1 VASETLLMRRAPAPI
16 GSPTP
21 YALIPMNG
29 HGAEMLAKVPLGEM
43 VAITIK
49 RGRSLPQHN
58 LFWSILEH
66 VAKATEWETKERLL
80 VALKVWLGR
89 YDLMQLPNGKTV
101 PVPQSISFDK
111 MGGDEFTRFMDES
124 IRVICEEVIPGTDS
138 DALIAEISQM
148 IGTTPESLE
157 RSAA

>member
-1 VASETLLMRRAPAPI
+1 
-16 GSPTP
+16 
-21 YALIPMNG
+21 
-29 HGAEMLAKVPLGEM
+29 
-43 VAITIK
+43 
-49 RGRSLPQHN
+49 
-58 LFWSILEH
+58 
-66 VAKATEWETKERLL
+66 
-80 VALKVWLGR
+80 
-89 YDLMQLPNGKTV
+89 MQLPNGKTV

-148 IGTTPESLE
+148 IGATPESLE